1 MPETARQERKRLK
14 KSKNLFNRAIDIF
27 VTMILGIVA
36 LYVWFIFGTNLQNSI
51 SALNPASL
59 PSNPSQSPYCCKGS
73 RGTGSW
79 KYGLPY
85 NLGDNPTIIPFIP
98 CAIKMISFNW
108 LRTLFYVKP
117 WLAGTLKQSWST
129 GRGMVQGLK
138 SYIPT
143 PPPQKGGGRFG
154 NAWNYVKGKGSNA
167 ASYIK
172 GKGSNA
178 ASYIKGKG
186 SNVASAFKGDSDWSF
201 MELGYFILAPAIA
214 LITIVLSLPVSILLT
229 YYGSFKTSL
238 FWSIFGFLFVLILA
252 AINSLVQVANLTGL
266 LLFKGMQLATL
277 KDVNKNFLKYGRGPV
292 IMGLLFL
299 ILKTFPEIPFYLRI
313 FLFLATPSLLFYFR

>member
-14 KSKNLFNRAIDIF
+14 KSKNLFNRAIDVF
-27 VTMILGIVA
+27 VATVLGIVA

-51 SALNPASL
+51 SALNPSSL

-143 PPPQKGGGRFG
+143 PPPQKGGGKFG
-154 NAWNYVKGKGSNA
+154 NAWDYVKGKGSNA
-167 ASYIK
+167 ASYV
-172 GKGSNA
+172 
-178 ASYIKGKG
+178 KGKG
-186 SNVASAFKGDSDWSF
+186 SNVISAFNDDWNF
-201 MELGYFILAPAIA
+201 MELGYFIFAPAIA
-214 LITIVLSLPVSILLT
+214 LITIVLSLPASILIT

-238 FWSIFGFLFVLILA
+238 FWSIFGFLFVFILA

-266 LLFKGMQLATL
+266 LLFKGMKLATL

-299 ILKTFPEIPFYLRI
+299 ILKTFTEIPFYLRI
-313 FLFLATPSLLFYFR
+313 FLFLATPGLLFYFR

>member
-1 MPETARQERKRLK
+1 MPETARQERRRLK
-14 KSKNLFNRAIDIF
+14 KTKNLFNRAIDVF
-27 VTMILGIVA
+27 VTMVLGIVA

-59 PSNPSQSPYCCKGS
+59 PSNLSQAPYCCKGS
-73 RGTGSW
+73 RGAGSW

-129 GRGMVQGLK
+129 GRGMVQGFK

-143 PPPQKGGGRFG
+143 PPPQRGGGRIG
-154 NAWNYVKGKGSNA
+154 NALSWVKGKGSNA

-172 GKGSNA
+172 GKGSN
-178 ASYIKGKG
+178 
-186 SNVASAFKGDSDWSF
+186 VVSAFKGDGNWSF
-201 MELGYFILAPAIA
+201 MELGYFILAPAFA

-313 FLFLATPSLLFYFR
+313 FLFLVTPGLLFYFR